1 MSYQLTKEELRNEKK
16 RREEFKNIERNDIY
30 IILDS
35 LKCAHN
41 IGTIL
46 RLSDSLLAKKVY
58 ICGNTIVPPNKKI
71 RSSSRGAEKWVPW
84 EYHENAVSVAK
95 ALKESGVQIVA
106 VEVTN
111 DSIDYR
117 EYNPAGPVCL
127 ILGREYDGVSQEL
140 LDIADVSIHL
150 PLLGMANSINVSTAA
165 SVAMYDVYSKLEILK
180 KEKIDN
186 NLRTIIRK

>member
-1 MSYQLTKEELRNEKK
+1 MSYQLTKEELRNNKIK
-16 RREEFKNIERNDIY
+16 REEFKNIERNDIY

-46 RLSDSLLAKKVY
+46 RLADSLLAKKVY
-58 ICGNTIVPPNKKI
+58 ICGNTIIPPNKKI

-84 EYHENAVSVAK
+84 EYQEDALSVAK
-95 ALKESGVQIVA
+95 NLKQLGIQIVS

-117 EYNPAGPVCL
+117 EYCPKGPICL

-140 LDIADVSIHL
+140 LDISDCSVHL
-150 PLLGMANSINVSTAA
+150 PLLGMANSINVSTCA
-165 SVAMYDVYSKLEILK
+165 SVVMYDTYSKLEKLK
-180 KEKIDN
+180 KQ
-186 NLRTIIRK
+186 R

>member
-1 MSYQLTKEELRNEKK
+1 M
-16 RREEFKNIERNDIY
+16 
-30 IILDS
+30 
-35 LKCAHN
+35 
-41 IGTIL
+41 
-46 RLSDSLLAKKVY
+46 LAKKVY

-117 EYNPAGPVCL
+117 KYYPKGPVCL
-127 ILGREYDGVSQEL
+127 ILGRKYDGVSQEL
-140 LDIADVSIHL
+140 LDIADLSVHL
-150 PLLGMANSINVSTAA
+150 PLLGMANSINVSTSA
-165 SVAMYDVYSKLEILK
+165 SVAMYDVYSKLEELK
-180 KEKIDN
+180 KAKSK
-186 NLRTIIRK
+186 TISKSTRR

>member
-46 RLSDSLLAKKVY
+46 RLSDSLQAKKVY

-165 SVAMYDVYSKLEILK
+165 SVAMSDVYSKLEILK